1 MRTREYPVSTRGR
14 LNRVAVVM
22 PFPEKQLEYLLVNIN
37 SWHK

>member
-1 MRTREYPVSTRGR
+1 VLACACR

-37 SWHK
+37 SWHR